1 MIVIRSARARRILRY
16 LIPFFIIPAL
26 IAAGVFLLHER
37 RYALIALLMVLCAL
51 ILFATGFE
59 RKRTGRRRMVLVS
72 VLTALSVA
80 GRFIPL
86 FKPVAAMSI
95 LTGMTLG
102 GEAGFLVGA
111 LSALLSNFYFGQGPW
126 TPFQMLAWGAVGL
139 FAGLLKRPLSASRAP
154 LLVYGALSGVFFSFL
169 MDVWTVLWYT
179 GGWSPAAYAA
189 ALASALPHTA
199 LYAVTNV
206 AFLFLFA
213 PSFTRKMNRLCRKY
227 EL

>member
-86 FKPVAAMSI
+86 LKPVAAMTI
-95 LTGMTLG
+95 LSGVYQG
-102 GEAGFLVGA
+102 GEAGFLLGA
-111 LSALLSNFYFGQGPW
+111 LSAVISNF
-126 TPFQMLAWGAVGL
+126 
-139 FAGLLKRPLSASRAP
+139 
-154 LLVYGALSGVFFSFL
+154 
-169 MDVWTVLWYT
+169 
-179 GGWSPAAYAA
+179 
-189 ALASALPHTA
+189 
-199 LYAVTNV
+199 
-206 AFLFLFA
+206 
-213 PSFTRKMNRLCRKY
+213 
-227 EL
+227 

>member
-86 FKPVAAMSI
+86 FKPVAAMTI
-95 LTGMTLG
+95 LSGVYLG

-111 LSALLSNFYFGQGPW
+111 LSAVISNFYFGQGPW
-126 TPFQMLAWGAVGL
+126 TPFQMFAWGLIGL
-139 FAGLLKRPLSASRAP
+139 IAGYLSRPMQKSRGLL
-154 LLVYGALSGVFFSFL
+154 LLYGLITGIAYSFI
-169 MDVWTVLWYT
+169 MDIWTVLWYNGT
-179 GGWSPAAYAA
+179 FNVGLYGA
-189 ALASALPHTA
+189 ALLSAIPHTIA
-199 LYAVTNV
+199 YMVSNL
-206 AFLFLFA
+206 LFLALFA
-213 PSFTRKMNRLCRKY
+213 KPFGEKLGRIRLKY
-227 EL
+227 DI

>member
-80 GRFIPL
+80 GRFIL
-86 FKPVAAMSI
+86 SGVY
-95 LTGMTLG
+95 LG

-111 LSALLSNFYFGQGPW
+111 LSAVISNFYFGQGPW
-126 TPFQMLAWGAVGL
+126 TPFQMFAWGLIGL
-139 FAGLLKRPLSASRAP
+139 IAGYLSRPMQKSRGLL
-154 LLVYGALSGVFFSFL
+154 LLYGLIAGIAYSFI
-169 MDVWTVLWYT
+169 MDIWTVLWYNGT
-179 GGWSPAAYAA
+179 FNVGLYGA
-189 ALASALPHTA
+189 ALLSAIPHTIA
-199 LYAVTNV
+199 YMVSNL
-206 AFLFLFA
+206 LFLALFA
-213 PSFTRKMNRLCRKY
+213 KPFGEKLGRIRLKY
-227 EL
+227 DI

>member
-86 FKPVAAMSI
+86 LKPVAAMTI
-95 LTGMTLG
+95 LSGVYLG

-111 LSALLSNFYFGQGPW
+111 LSAVISNFYFGQGPW
-126 TPFQMLAWGAVGL
+126 TPFQMFAWGLIGL
-139 FAGLLKRPLSASRAP
+139 IAGYLSRPMQKSRGLL
-154 LLVYGALSGVFFSFL
+154 LLYGLIAGIAYSFI
-169 MDVWTVLWYT
+169 MDIWTVLWYNEGLSLT
-179 GGWSPAAYAA
+179 LYLSAI
-189 ALASALPHTA
+189 ASALPHTL
-199 LYAVTNV
+199 LYAASNV
-206 AFLFLFA
+206 IFLVLFA
-213 PSFTRKMNRLCRKY
+213 DTYREKIERIKIKY
-227 EL
+227 GI

>member
-86 FKPVAAMSI
+86 LKPVAAMTI
-95 LTGMTLG
+95 LSGVYLS

-111 LSALLSNFYFGQGPW
+111 LSAVISNFYFGQGPW
-126 TPFQMLAWGAVGL
+126 TPFQMFAWGLIGL
-139 FAGLLKRPLSASRAP
+139 IAGYLSRPMQKSRGLLLLYGLIAGIAYSWISGRCCGTTARSMWDCTARRCYPPSPTPSRTWLQTCCFWLCLPSPLAKSW
-154 LLVYGALSGVFFSFL
+154 GESG
-169 MDVWTVLWYT
+169 
-179 GGWSPAAYAA
+179 
-189 ALASALPHTA
+189 
-199 LYAVTNV
+199 
-206 AFLFLFA
+206 
-213 PSFTRKMNRLCRKY
+213 
-227 EL
+227 

>member
-86 FKPVAAMSI
+86 LKPVAAMTI
-95 LTGMTLG
+95 LSGVYLG

-111 LSALLSNFYFGQGPW
+111 LSAVISNFYFGQGPW
-126 TPFQMLAWGAVGL
+126 TPFQMFAWGLIGL
-139 FAGLLKRPLSASRAP
+139 IAGYLSRPMQKSRGLL
-154 LLVYGALSGVFFSFL
+154 LLYGLIAGIAYSFI
-169 MDVWTVLWYT
+169 MDIWTVLWYNEGLSLT
-179 GGWSPAAYAA
+179 LYLSAI
-189 ALASALPHTA
+189 ASALPHTL
-199 LYAVTNV
+199 LYAASNII
-206 AFLFLFA
+206 FLALFA
-213 PSFTRKMNRLCRKY
+213 DTYREKIERIKIKY
-227 EL
+227 GI

>member
-86 FKPVAAMSI
+86 LKPVAAMTI
-95 LTGMTLG
+95 LSGVYLG

-111 LSALLSNFYFGQGPW
+111 LSDFYFGQGPW
-126 TPFQMLAWGAVGL
+126 TPFQMFAWGLIGL
-139 FAGLLKRPLSASRAP
+139 IACYLSRPMQKSRGLL
-154 LLVYGALSGVFFSFL
+154 LLYGLIAGIAYSFI
-169 MDVWTVLWYT
+169 MDIWTVLWYNGT
-179 GGWSPAAYAA
+179 FNVGLYGA
-189 ALASALPHTA
+189 ALLSAVPHTIA
-199 LYAVTNV
+199 YMVSNL
-206 AFLFLFA
+206 LFLALFA
-213 PSFTRKMNRLCRKY
+213 KPFGEKLGRIRLKY
-227 EL
+227 DI

>member
-86 FKPVAAMSI
+86 LKPVAAMTI
-95 LTGMTLG
+95 LSGVYLG

-111 LSALLSNFYFGQGPW
+111 LSAVISNFYFGQGPW
-126 TPFQMLAWGAVGL
+126 TPFQMFAWGLIGLIAGYLSRPMQKSRGL
-139 FAGLLKRPLSASRAP
+139 FI
-154 LLVYGALSGVFFSFL
+154 
-169 MDVWTVLWYT
+169 MDIWTVLWYNGT
-179 GGWSPAAYAA
+179 FNVGLYGA
-189 ALASALPHTA
+189 ALLSAIPHTIA
-199 LYAVTNV
+199 YMVSNL
-206 AFLFLFA
+206 LFLALFA
-213 PSFTRKMNRLCRKY
+213 KPFGEKLGRIRLKY
-227 EL
+227 DI

>member
-86 FKPVAAMSI
+86 LKPVAAMTI
-95 LTGMTLG
+95 LSGVYLG

-111 LSALLSNFYFGQGPW
+111 LSAVISNFYFGQGPW
-126 TPFQMLAWGAVGL
+126 TPFQMFAWGLIGL
-139 FAGLLKRPLSASRAP
+139 IAGYLSRPMQKSRGLL
-154 LLVYGALSGVFFSFL
+154 LLYGLIAGIAYSFI
-169 MDVWTVLWYT
+169 MDIWTVLWADGYFNI
-179 GGWSPAAYAA
+179 SRYIAAVI
-189 ALASALPHTA
+189 SAVQFTVI
-199 LYAVTNV
+199 YAVSNV
-206 AFLFLFA
+206 VFLLLFA
-213 PSFTRKMNRLCRKY
+213 KPIGKVLERVKKKY
-227 EL
+227 LL

>member
-1 MIVIRSARARRILRY
+1 MIVIQNPRIRRVLGAA
-16 LIPFFIIPAL
+16 LPFGVIPAL
-26 IAAGVFLLHER
+26 VAGGVFLWGQKY
-37 RYALIALLMVLCAL
+37 YALTALMVAAAALL
-51 ILFATGFE
+51 LFITGFE
-59 RKRTGRRRMVLVS
+59 QKKTGARRLVVTA

-139 FAGLLKRPLSASRAP
+139 FAGLLKRPLSASRAL

-169 MDVWTVLWYT
+169 MDVWTVLWYA

>member
-86 FKPVAAMSI
+86 LKPVAAMTI
-95 LTGMTLG
+95 LSGVYLG

-111 LSALLSNFYFGQGPW
+111 LSAVISNFYFGQGPW
-126 TPFQMLAWGAVGL
+126 TPF
-139 FAGLLKRPLSASRAP
+139 
-154 LLVYGALSGVFFSFL
+154 
-169 MDVWTVLWYT
+169 
-179 GGWSPAAYAA
+179 
-189 ALASALPHTA
+189 
-199 LYAVTNV
+199 
-206 AFLFLFA
+206 
-213 PSFTRKMNRLCRKY
+213 
-227 EL
+227 

>member
-86 FKPVAAMSI
+86 LKPVAAMTI
-95 LTGMTLG
+95 LSGVYLS

-111 LSALLSNFYFGQGPW
+111 LSAVISNFYFGQGPW
-126 TPFQMLAWGAVGL
+126 TPFQMFAWGLIGL
-139 FAGLLKRPLSASRAP
+139 IAGYLSRPMQKSRGLL
-154 LLVYGALSGVFFSFL
+154 LLYGLIAGIAYSFI
-169 MDVWTVLWYT
+169 MDIWTVLWYNEGLNLT
-179 GGWSPAAYAA
+179 LYLSAIF
-189 ALASALPHTA
+189 SALPHTL
-199 LYAVTNV
+199 LYAASNV
-206 AFLFLFA
+206 IFLALFA
-213 PSFTRKMNRLCRKY
+213 DTYREKIERIKIKY
-227 EL
+227 GI